1 MNFEEILDE
10 AIALTP
16 LPHFFVMECKP
27 GLPPLLGGDRV

>member
-16 LPHFFVMECKP
+16 LPHFFFCAAESAA
-27 GLPPLLGGDRV
+27 GFSPP